1 MLTASGS
8 KKRISNMNSEF
19 IEDEGDLEDK
29 IVLLNEQLNKA
40 HEKKE
45 KQINRL
51 KIAQEKYHDS
61 QQIVDGMQSDIALR
75 GISGLEGQTS
85 MRVSTDDLLD
95 SDDIYSIRDRILELK
110 VLNKDLQVNIKD
122 ARKVCKAWKTK
133 ADNAEMELREKTE
146 EIDAAPAHES
156 HTIVEAKRYE
166 LEARDELRK
175 LQHDK
180 LVLTNQFEQENLAAQ
195 EEVATLEMQLS
206 AISTEYN
213 NIQSNKRKMQRQVL
227 TTNTRINCLQE
238 RKNYFAEKLKP
249 LVGKDEVLRMGTYIH
264 IM

>member
-1 MLTASGS
+1 
-8 KKRISNMNSEF
+8 
-19 IEDEGDLEDK
+19 
-29 IVLLNEQLNKA
+29 
-40 HEKKE
+40 
-45 KQINRL
+45 
-51 KIAQEKYHDS
+51 
-61 QQIVDGMQSDIALR
+61 
-75 GISGLEGQTS
+75 

-264 IM
+264 IT